1 MIWYEDEVHQL
12 EKTIQSTTNSTNR
25 TVFYG
30 SSSIR
35 LWKTLEQDFPGK
47 QVLNMG
53 FGGSTLAACSWFF
66 ERLVVPA
73 QPRTLVFY
81 AGDNDLGDG
90 RHAEEVYLFF
100 CALTGKMQ
108 QYLPDVPFTFVAIKP
123 SPARWHI
130 IDRIRYTNHLIRQKI
145 ETLPEYHFVDTYTPM
160 LDTKGRPRWDLFE
173 SDGLHLSPKGYAL
186 WQHILVQQPQI
197 FNK

>member
-12 EKTIQSTTNSTNR
+12 EKKAQSIAGVTNR

-35 LWKTLEQDFPGK
+35 MWNTLDHDFAGK
-47 QVLNMG
+47 PVLNFG
-53 FGGSTLAACSWFF
+53 FGGSTLAACGWFF
-66 ERLVVPA
+66 ERLVVPL
-73 QPRTLVFY
+73 QPRSIVFY

-100 CALTGKMQ
+100 CALIAKMQ
-108 QYLPDVPFTFVAIKP
+108 GLLPDVPFSFVAIKP

-130 IDRIRYTNHLIRQKI
+130 INNIRFANHLIRQKI
-145 ETLPEYHFVDTYTPM
+145 EKLPGYQYVDIYTPM
-160 LDTKGRPRWDLFE
+160 LDAGGHPRWELFE
-173 SDGLHLSPKGYAL
+173 SDGLHLSRKGYAL
-186 WQHILVQQPQI
+186 WQQILLQHPGI
-197 FNK
+197 F

>member
-12 EKTIQSTTNSTNR
+12 EKKVHATAEATNR

-35 LWKTLEQDFPGK
+35 LWTTLARDFPENK
-47 QVLNMG
+47 VLNIG
-53 FGGSTLAACSWFF
+53 FGGSTLAACGWFF
-66 ERLVVPA
+66 ERLVIPA
-73 QPRTLVFY
+73 QPRSIVFY

-100 CALTGKMQ
+100 CALSAKMQ
-108 QYLPDVPFTFVAIKP
+108 QQMPDVPFTFVAIKP

-130 IDRIRYTNHLIRQKI
+130 IDRIRFANYLIQKKI
-145 ETLPEYHFVDTYTPM
+145 ETLPGFHFVDVFTPM
-160 LDTKGRPRWDLFE
+160 LDARGYPRKELFE
-173 SDGLHLSPKGYAL
+173 NDGLHLSPKGYAL
-186 WQHILVQQPQI
+186 WQQVLLQHPEI
-197 FNK
+197 F